1 LVELVPFS
9 FVQQRQAA
17 GPEFPPP
24 LLFCG
29 KEIGFGKLLEEV
41 YPKGDMRNFQFPE
54 IFYQSFAG
62 RRTGKKKEKGVPE
75 ARGTL
80 ILAPISFPAP
90 KAAKFKKAH
99 IPERSQGILPIDS
112 DQTSKANRFKEA
124 AARSTAHKAFPIQ
137 ASRSSSSP
145 VYPFR
150 FLSSVL

>member
-1 LVELVPFS
+1 MVRIVRSINFSSLWAGTTTPTLHARCIKASLDLVELVPFS

-80 ILAPISFPAP
+80 ILAPISSPAP

-99 IPERSQGILPIDS
+99 IPERS
-112 DQTSKANRFKEA
+112 
-124 AARSTAHKAFPIQ
+124 
-137 ASRSSSSP
+137 
-145 VYPFR
+145 
-150 FLSSVL
+150 

>member
-29 KEIGFGKLLEEV
+29 KEIGFGKLLGEV

-62 RRTGKKKEKGVPE
+62 RRTGKNRLVLTRHP
-75 ARGTL
+75 R
-80 ILAPISFPAP
+80 PIMFS
-90 KAAKFKKAH
+90 
-99 IPERSQGILPIDS
+99 
-112 DQTSKANRFKEA
+112 EA
-124 AARSTAHKAFPIQ
+124 APRSTTIGFFNPG
-137 ASRSSSSP
+137 
-145 VYPFR
+145 V
-150 FLSSVL
+150 